1 MTGSTHHIKQSPDTK
16 RRNSKSHQ
24 AILESTVLLLER
36 DGYKALTIEGIAAHA
51 GVGKQTIYRWWSSK
65 AELVLEASMAAGDA
79 RIPEPDTGSIVT
91 DIQAILLPIFKLN
104 ETFRKGNALANKT
117 LMAEAQLDPEFLKT
131 YAQLHLHWRKP
142 LRSVFERAKAQAEL
156 DQHADVEALID
167 ALLGATW
174 YRLLLEHAPLD
185 KDFADSLIKI
195 VLEGTHVR

>member
-1 MTGSTHHIKQSPDTK
+1 MAGSIHHTKSSPDTR

-24 AILESTVLLLER
+24 AILKSTALLLER

-51 GVGKQTIYRWWSSK
+51 GVGKQTIYRWWNSK
-65 AELVLEASMAAGDA
+65 AELVLEASIAAGDE
-79 RIPEPDTGSIVT
+79 RIPNPDTGSVT
-91 DIQAILLPIFKLN
+91 MDIQAILLPIFKLN

-142 LRSVFERAKAQAEL
+142 LRSIFEQAKARAEL

-195 VLEGTHVR
+195 VLEGTQVR